1 MCNRLRTIVS
11 RSRLNELATA
21 VLIIWMSRMALPA
34 SGPKIVINTVMWRSA
49 SARAS
54 WSDQS
59 ITHSGPRAGGTPS
72 TSAWRGVIAIAHG
85 VPIMLILWDF
95 LGLWASAMGLATTT
109 STTVRVQQLR
119 ATLARVANVR
129 VRDRYANIRHTIG
142 Q

>member
-1 MCNRLRTIVS
+1 
-11 RSRLNELATA
+11 
-21 VLIIWMSRMALPA
+21 
-34 SGPKIVINTVMWRSA
+34 
-49 SARAS
+49 
-54 WSDQS
+54 
-59 ITHSGPRAGGTPS
+59 
-72 TSAWRGVIAIAHG
+72 
-85 VPIMLILWDF
+85 MLILWDF